1 MKTAFVV
8 FIVSMTF
15 VCAEK
20 LRYSTKYVDKIENA
34 KRQCANEENIDV
46 QLIYLLDDIKDLPKR
61 ENLKC
66 LSFCTTKKLNLLDS
80 QSLVNFDKLIQL
92 FDDPDLIAKV
102 SSSYTACNFKENQM
116 KSCENGYDMHNC
128 LLTNL

>member
-20 LRYSTKYVDKIENA
+20 LKYSTKSVDIIENA
-34 KRQCANEENIDV
+34 KRQCANEENVDV
-46 QLIYLLDDIKDLPKR
+46 QLITLLDDIKDLPKR

-66 LSFCTTKKLNLLDS
+66 LSFCIAKKLNLLDS
-80 QSLVNFDKLIQL
+80 QSLVNYDKLIQL
-92 FDDPDLIAKV
+92 FDPDLIAKV